1 MKTVLPA
8 ILTPILALLAS
19 GCSGIALDFGGDD
32 KNSFEF
38 NFGWERGVT
47 PAGPEN
53 PATPGF
59 DKDGNKIVPKEV
71 SSTYTFPAVHAG
83 MDAEVT
89 PRGHLTPS
97 IGITAFEFKVPY
109 ARWFSVQPH
118 VGADLVDI
126 YLGKR
131 LTSIYEITIGP
142 WFGRNYKDREWCGGL
157 GLTIIKF

>member
-1 MKTVLPA
+1 MK
-8 ILTPILALLAS
+8 ILSLSLILGACV
-19 GCSGIALDFGGDD
+19 GCSGMALDFGGDD
-32 KNSFEF
+32 TKPFEF
-38 NFGWERGVT
+38 DWGWERGVT

-71 SSTYTFPAVHAG
+71 SNTYTFPAVSAG
-83 MDAEVT
+83 VDAEVY
-89 PRGHLTPS
+89 PKGNLTPS
-97 IGITAFEFKVPY
+97 IGLTAFEFKLPY

-126 YLGKR
+126 YVGKR

-142 WFGRNYKDREWCGGL
+142 WFGRNYKDHEWCGGL
-157 GLTIIKF
+157 GLTLIKF